1 MRDLLERTGLLEQVG
16 RPGNDGELHGRAQLA
31 HSLAV
36 QSDHLVIVSPDELNR
51 QLGTFIV
58 APMTSGQH
66 NYPYRIACRFQ
77 GKDGFIALE
86 QLRTVDRG
94 RLSARLGRVSDQA
107 LESALA
113 VLREMFSD

>member
-1 MRDLLERTGLLEQVG
+1 MDPRRGDVFVVALDPTQG
-16 RPGNDGELHGRAQLA
+16 REIKKARPC
-31 HSLAV
+31 
-36 QSDHLVIVSPDELNR
+36 VIVSPDELNR

-58 APMTSGQH
+58 APMTTDQH
-66 NYPYRIACRFQ
+66 NYPYRIGCRFQ
-77 GKDGFIALE
+77 EKDGFIVLE

-94 RLSARLGRVSDQA
+94 RLSARLGRVSDRA